1 MLEDF
6 GYATGQSS
14 VHAPAGTG
22 NVLHSAHADF
32 PLDDRWHVYQLSW
45 QDDGMRFSRDG
56 QTYLTVPR
64 FFCPARS
71 WVFGPAAPHN
81 GGMFLLLNL
90 AVGGNAGEPP
100 PDTPFPVDL
109 MIDYV
114 RVSMPDIGQLAGT

>member
-1 MLEDF
+1 M
-6 GYATGQSS
+6 
-14 VHAPAGTG
+14 
-22 NVLHSAHADF
+22 LHSAHRTSRQT
-32 PLDDRWHVYQLSW
+32 PLARIPAVLAGRRHA
-45 QDDGMRFSRDG
+45 FSRDG
-56 QTYLTVPR
+56 ETYLTVPR
-64 FFCPARS
+64 FCPPRS

-100 PDTPFPVDL
+100 PETPFPVDL